1 MLTCINPPH
10 KVTPIHDDGHG
21 HEVIFLHAAWAAG
34 HLTSECTQLLTHLA
48 DTMRSHDP
56 RPGRLAD
63 GLSLRCAELHTYGVG
78 GGLMERDHKDSGSSL
93 TMSLLLSDTA
103 AFEGGRFLT
112 YDAGGAPVEHDV
124 QCGDGILFRSEDLHN
139 VTPLERGVRHALV
152 LELWVGTTNCVDRER

>member
-1 MLTCINPPH
+1 MPNTTPSSVPPSFGTS
-10 KVTPIHDDGHG
+10 VCCPSCRRWD
-21 HEVIFLHAAWAAG
+21 WA
-34 HLTSECTQLLTHLA
+34 
-48 DTMRSHDP
+48 
-56 RPGRLAD
+56 
-63 GLSLRCAELHTYGVG
+63 LSRRCAELHTYGVG